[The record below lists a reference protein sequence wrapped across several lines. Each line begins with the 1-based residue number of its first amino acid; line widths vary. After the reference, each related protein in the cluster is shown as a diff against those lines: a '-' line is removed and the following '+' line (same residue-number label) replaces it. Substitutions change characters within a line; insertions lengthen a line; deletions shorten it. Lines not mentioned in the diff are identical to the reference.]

1 MDDAGV
7 ERPGPYATD
16 RVTRWIIA
24 DFGNFDGYAASCGL
38 DLDDLPYGRALNLY
52 LTMIREWANKE
63 RLEEIDEALTPPP
76 SWRDPLTGLPAGW
89 TGSEDDDWAAWE
101 AAAR

>member
-1 MDDAGV
+1 
-7 ERPGPYATD
+7 
-16 RVTRWIIA
+16 
-24 DFGNFDGYAASCGL
+24 
-38 DLDDLPYGRALNLY
+38 
-52 LTMIREWANKE
+52 MIREWANKE